1 MGFLSNWG
9 AAVGQNFAGPA
20 TAASAAQRSL
30 QWGTLATG
38 ANVAGSLIGGI
49 EGLQQGQYA
58 ASVMGRNAATARR
71 EGQIA
76 ETGQKMRTTAA
87 VSSAKAEQAASGIDV
102 NSKSAVAVRDAI
114 QTQGA
119 MDAALIHYK
128 AASEAY
134 ADETQAALY
143 KKAGRAALAK
153 GVAGAG
159 LSFLSGASSLSDKW
173 MQYQRSGALNGD

>member
-1 MGFLSNWG
+1 VGFLGNWG

-20 TAASAAQRSL
+20 TAQAAAQRSL
-30 QWGTLATG
+30 AWGTLATG
-38 ANVAGSLIGGI
+38 AQVAGNLAQGV
-49 EGLQQGQYA
+49 EGLRAGQYA
-58 ASVMGRNAATARR
+58 ASVAGKNAARARL

-76 ETGQKMRTTAA
+76 ESGQKMRTTAA
-87 VSSAKAEQAASGIDV
+87 VSEAKAAQAGNGIDV

-114 QTQGA
+114 ATQGA

-134 ADETQAALY
+134 ADEAQAALY
-143 KKAGRAALAK
+143 KKAGRASLAK

-159 LSFLSGASSLSDKW
+159 LSFLSGANSLSDKW
-173 MQYQRSGALNGD
+173 LQYQRSGAV